1 MSPTVEL
8 SFKLTVKEFK
18 ALLSGD
24 LRELFDM
31 WSRNLSEISSLSLE
45 EAEEIIARELL
56 PILSKILSETP
67 KSTET
72 PGEGPPEGRA

>member
-72 PGEGPPEGRA
+72 PGEGRP